1 MKEQTQLIL
10 LGSVILCLYLGFLVN
25 KQAQE
30 TNTSVSDILSEKK
43 EICLLTIV
51 GVSGLIY
58 LTSQGEEGINL
69 FGQDKLCTTD
79 FYEQP

>member
-10 LGSVILCLYLGFLVN
+10 LASVILCLYLGFLVN

-30 TNTSVSDILSEKK
+30 TNTSVLDILKDKK
-43 EICLLTIV
+43 EICCLTIV
-51 GVSGLIY
+51 GAVGLIY
-58 LTSQGEEGINL
+58 LTSQGDEGLNL
-69 FGQDKLCTTD
+69 FGQDKICTTD